1 MSRSAKVEH
10 VHKVIRE
17 VAPRV
22 LTGDRMNFKAILATD
37 EGEALSDLLR
47 SMVREEDG
55 VRMHESAALFVLIG
69 IEEGGQ
75 LAQQVITGAAN

>member
-55 VRMHESAALFVLIG
+55 VRRFGVHSDKGQILASIDGLFG
-69 IEEGGQ
+69 
-75 LAQQVITGAAN
+75 VIAGSV